1 MRYLFPVIAVAA
13 LLLAGCL
20 PVDPAGPVARP
31 ADPALGQGAFVAAPP
46 PPGRTPEARAARRDY
61 YRGPRG
67 QEF

>member
-1 MRYLFPVIAVAA
+1 MRHLFPVMTVAT
-13 LLLAGCL
+13 LMLAACL
-20 PVDPAGPVARP
+20 PVNPEAPRPDPAM
-31 ADPALGQGAFVAAPP
+31 GQGDFVAVPP